1 MINDKQICLPV
12 NWVDGMNINKKH
24 FIAQENSF
32 IKNSMGVASLSI
44 SSLSF
49 GIVRSEKDFLWMD
62 IDNDLQLLVNFKP
75 VDIIFPSGYQYSIA
89 DGKDFDKE
97 FKCDLPKTESDAVYY
112 VILSVDPFSRQ
123 PIGMANV
130 AESPIRKP
138 FVIPEIKISIVEE
151 DELSGLLLGLNHLVI
166 GRITKMDA
174 SWNIDSD
181 YIISSAFISSN
192 PDLLDVYKRVE
203 IYLSSIEKFS
213 SLIINKIRL
222 KKQDNPLAKALNEIC
237 CKLLDFLS
245 VTLSK
250 YRISTPHCPPVEMV
264 LLVMDLARI
273 TKNSLNGWQG
283 CGKDEF
289 MTYIS
294 DWCNINE
301 GEFEDSLNQVIKHRY
316 DPNKIDFSVK
326 AIVNLLSLLEQMLHI
341 LSGLDYIGK
350 KIETDLF
357 VKEETLME
365 EEIEGST
372 TAKKKRPFFF
382 GKK

>member
-1 MINDKQICLPV
+1 MVNENDMFLPV

-32 IKNSMGVASLSI
+32 IKNRMEVAGLSV
-44 SSLSF
+44 SPLNF
-49 GIVRSEKDFLWMD
+49 GLVRSERDFLWMD
-62 IDNDLQLLVNFKP
+62 IDNNIQLLVTFKP
-75 VDIIFPSGYQYSIA
+75 VDIVFPSGFSYAITN
-89 DGKDFDKE
+89 GKE

-112 VILSVDPFSRQ
+112 VVLSIDPFSRQ
-123 PIGMANV
+123 PIGMANA
-130 AESPIRKP
+130 AESPVRKP
-138 FVIPEIKISIVEE
+138 FVAPEMKISILEE
-151 DELSGLLLGLNHLVI
+151 DELSEILLGQNHLVF
-166 GRITKMDA
+166 GKITRMDG
-174 SWNIDSD
+174 SWGVDSD
-181 YIISSAFISSN
+181 YIIASRFIVSN
-192 PDLLDVYKRVE
+192 PDLFDVYKQVE
-203 IYLSSIEKFS
+203 TYISSIEKFS
-213 SLIINKIRL
+213 SSIINKIRL

-245 VTLSK
+245 VTLSR
-250 YRISTPHCPPVEMV
+250 YRIVTPYDYPVEMV
-264 LLVMDLARI
+264 ILVMDLARI
-273 TKNSLNGWQG
+273 VKNSIDGWQA

-301 GEFEDSLNQVIKHRY
+301 GEFEDSLNRVIKHRY
-316 DPNKIDFSVK
+316 DHNKISISVDK
-326 AIVNLLSLLEQMLHI
+326 TIKLLSLLEHMLQT

-365 EEIEGST
+365 EEIEGTT

-382 GKK
+382 GKE

>member
-1 MINDKQICLPV
+1 MINDTQICLPV

-32 IKNSMGVASLSI
+32 IKNSMGLAGLSI

-75 VDIIFPSGYQYSIA
+75 LDIIFPSGYQYNIV
-89 DGKDFDKE
+89 DGKDFTKD
-97 FKCDLPKTESDAVYY
+97 FKCDLPQSESDAIYY
-112 VILSVDPFSRQ
+112 VILSVNPFSRQ
-123 PIGMANV
+123 PIGMADV

-138 FVIPEIKISIVEE
+138 FVTPEMKISIVGEE
-151 DELSGLLLGLNHLVI
+151 ELSEALLGLNHLVI
-166 GRITKMDA
+166 GRIAKMDA
-174 SWNIDSD
+174 SWEIDSD
-181 YIISSAFISSN
+181 YIISSVFILSN
-192 PDLLDVYKRVE
+192 PSLFDVYKRVE

-213 SLIINKIRL
+213 SSIINKIRL
-222 KKQDNPLAKALNEIC
+222 KKQDNPLAKTLNEIC
-237 CKLLDFLS
+237 CKLLDFMS

-250 YRISTPHCPPVEMV
+250 YRISTPYCSPVEMV
-264 LLVMDLARI
+264 ILVMDLARI
-273 TKNSLNGWQG
+273 TKNSLDGWQG

-294 DWCNINE
+294 EWCNVNE
-301 GEFEDSLNQVIKHRY
+301 GEFEDALNQVIKHRY
-316 DPNKIDFSVK
+316 DHNKIDFSVEI
-326 AIVNLLSLLEQMLHI
+326 IVNLLSLLEQMLHT
-341 LSGLDYIGK
+341 LSGLEYIGK

-365 EEIEGST
+365 EEIDGST

>member
-1 MINDKQICLPV
+1 MVNENDMFLPV

-32 IKNSMGVASLSI
+32 IKNRMEVAGLSV
-44 SSLSF
+44 SPLNF
-49 GIVRSEKDFLWMD
+49 GLVRSERDFLWMD
-62 IDNDLQLLVNFKP
+62 IDNNIQLLVTFKP
-75 VDIIFPSGYQYSIA
+75 VGIVFPSGFSYAITN
-89 DGKDFDKE
+89 GKE

-112 VILSVDPFSRQ
+112 VVLSIDPFSRQ
-123 PIGMANV
+123 PIGMANA
-130 AESPIRKP
+130 AESPVRKP
-138 FVIPEIKISIVEE
+138 FVAPEMKISILEE
-151 DELSGLLLGLNHLVI
+151 DELSEILLGQNHLVF
-166 GRITKMDA
+166 GKITKMDG
-174 SWNIDSD
+174 SWGVDSD
-181 YIISSAFISSN
+181 YIIASRFIASN
-192 PDLLDVYKRVE
+192 PDLFDVYKQVE
-203 IYLSSIEKFS
+203 TYISSIEKFS
-213 SLIINKIRL
+213 SSIINKIRL

-245 VTLSK
+245 VTLSR
-250 YRISTPHCPPVEMV
+250 YRIVTPYDYPVEMV
-264 LLVMDLARI
+264 ILVMDLARI
-273 TKNSLNGWQG
+273 VKNSIDGWQA

-301 GEFEDSLNQVIKHRY
+301 GEFEDALNRVIKHRY
-316 DPNKIDFSVK
+316 DHNKISISVDK
-326 AIVNLLSLLEQMLHI
+326 TIKLLSLLEHVLQT

-365 EEIEGST
+365 EEIEGTT

-382 GKK
+382 GKE